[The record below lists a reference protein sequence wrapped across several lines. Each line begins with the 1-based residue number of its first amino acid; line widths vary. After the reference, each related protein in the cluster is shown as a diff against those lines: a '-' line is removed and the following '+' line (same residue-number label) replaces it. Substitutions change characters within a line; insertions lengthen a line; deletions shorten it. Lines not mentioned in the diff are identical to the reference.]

1 MQTYAIQ
8 ALKTWQ
14 QGKARTFSDLE
25 KKPHDNFTD
34 VFSLPVNR

>member
-14 QGKARTFSDLE
+14 QGKARTFSELKE
-25 KKPHDNFTD
+25 KPTEI
-34 VFSLPVNR
+34 LQRTYL